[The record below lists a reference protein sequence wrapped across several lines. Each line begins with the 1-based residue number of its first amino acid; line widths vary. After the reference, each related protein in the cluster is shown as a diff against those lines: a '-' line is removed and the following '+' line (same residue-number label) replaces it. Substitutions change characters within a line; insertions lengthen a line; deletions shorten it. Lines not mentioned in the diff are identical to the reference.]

1 MPSYQARMEY
11 INAIHKRYHSASKQ
25 EKSEILKEFCRVCG
39 YNRKYAIRLIN
50 GPPPTKTV
58 IRRRRPFRYGPFVI
72 EAAEAIW
79 KASGFPCGPR
89 LKETIRL
96 WLPFARRRL
105 SLSPEVEQ
113 QLLSI
118 SARQLDQRLRPK
130 KRLFKRR
137 FYSTTR
143 PGSLLKRLIPIR
155 TWKGDIRSPGFL
167 EIDLV
172 AHCGSSLAG
181 YFLYTLTATDLST
194 GWTECRAVRSK
205 GQVAVLDALKD
216 IRTALPFPL
225 RAIDSDNGEEFINY
239 YLYNFCVRSRIGFTR
254 GRPYKKDDNAHVEQ
268 KNFTHVRRIFGWD
281 RYESDEALEAIN
293 DLYRNELRLFQNLF
307 QPSAKLKRRTR
318 VGTRLVRTHDIPK
331 TPFERVLASGQGK
344 FYAVKTLQELRTAI
358 DPFELSTQIDRKL
371 NRIFQLTSE
380 TSRRPPPPAQPTNFL
395 PKEYRRAPL
404 NLRQQQRTT
413 QMSTDFRN
421 AALLSLEKEDPSVT
435 S

>member
-11 INAIHKRYHSASKQ
+11 INAIQKRYHRATKH
-25 EKSEILKEFCRVCG
+25 EKSEILKEFCRVCR
-39 YNRKYAIRLIN
+39 YNRKYAIRLLN
-50 GPPPTKTV
+50 GPAPTKTV
-58 IRRRRPFRYGPFVI
+58 IRRRRPFRYGAVVI

-79 KASGFPCGPR
+79 KFAGFPCGPR

-96 WLPFARRRL
+96 WMPFARRRL
-105 SLSPEVEQ
+105 LISPEVER

-137 FYSTTR
+137 FYSITR

-155 TWKGDIRSPGFL
+155 TWKGDIHSPGFL

-172 AHCGSSLAG
+172 AHCGSSLSG
-181 YFLYTLTATDLST
+181 YFLYTLTATDLAT

-205 GQVAVLDALKD
+205 GQGAVLDALKD
-216 IRTALPFPL
+216 IRSALPFPL

-239 YLYNFCVRSRIGFTR
+239 HLYNFCLASKIGFTR

-318 VGTRLVRTHDIPK
+318 IGTRLVRTHDVPK
-331 TPFERVLASGQGK
+331 TPFERVLASGPTK
-344 FYAVKTLQELRTAI
+344 FYVLKALKEQRAAL

-371 NRIFQLTSE
+371 DRIFQLTSE
-380 TSRRPPPPAQPTNFL
+380 TSRRPPPPPQPTNFI
-395 PKEYRRAPL
+395 PKDYGRIPFGSRQYRRA
-404 NLRQQQRTT
+404 THMAT
-413 QMSTDFRN
+413 AFRN
-421 AALLSLEKEDPSVT
+421 AALLSLKKEESSVT